1 MSFQVTVLK
10 VLAGQPGGWLSLAEL
25 RRDVA
30 ILVSSGRDWT
40 DRTKRIAGR
49 APDLNIFGQALV
61 IRERGGWQITAEGR
75 TLLASIEAPAAAEQE
90 QAQPIEPARF
100 SDAVPVSLM
109 GINRRRQRRRGR
121 RADGTAGGT
130 RAA

>member
-1 MSFQVTVLK
+1 VSFQVTVLK
-10 VLAGQPGGWLSLAEL
+10 VLAGQPAGWLLVADL

-40 DRTKRIAGR
+40 DRTKRIAER
-49 APDLNIFGQALV
+49 APGLDIFGLALV

-75 TLLASIEAPAAAEQE
+75 TVLAAIEVPASADQG
-90 QAQPIEPARF
+90 QAQAIELSRSPDVF
-100 SDAVPVSLM
+100 PTSLI
-109 GINRRRQRRRGR
+109 GINRRRHRRRGR
-121 RADGTAGGT
+121 RPDRTARGA

>member
-1 MSFQVTVLK
+1 MVLK

-40 DRTKRIAGR
+40 DRTNRIAER
-49 APDLNIFGQALV
+49 APGLDIFGQAFV

-75 TLLASIEAPAAAEQE
+75 TVLAAIEVPASADQG
-90 QAQPIEPARF
+90 QARAIELSRF
-100 SDAVPVSLM
+100 PDVFPTPLI
-109 GINRRRQRRRGR
+109 GINRRRHRRRGR
-121 RADGTAGGT
+121 RPDRTARGM

>member
-10 VLAGQPGGWLSLAEL
+10 VLAGQPGGWLSLADL

-30 ILVSSGRDWT
+30 ILVSSGRGWT
-40 DRTKRIAGR
+40 DRTKRIAEQ

-61 IRERGGWQITAEGR
+61 IRERRGWQITAEGR
-75 TLLASIEAPAAAEQE
+75 KLLASIEAPAVAEQD
-90 QAQPIEPARF
+90 QPQPIEPTRLP
-100 SDAVPVSLM
+100 DAMRVPLI
-109 GINRRRQRRRGR
+109 GLNRRRQRRRRGR
-121 RADGTAGGT
+121 GSVRAT